1 MLTTIKFIT
10 FNLINYQ
17 RIYLKIKQ
25 KYLMNFKYYRTFLTM
40 FLLLFFSV
48 IFSQNISDDYL
59 ESIAFDI
66 IKESQ
71 NCVLVTLNSE
81 NKPTTRV
88 MEHNIYN
95 KNFEIY
101 LVTNPFSRKVS
112 HLKSNPIISLN
123 FQSNDRLSY
132 VSVNGEAQL
141 IDDIKLKNK
150 YWKEEWTPHYK
161 NIETD
166 CVLIKIIPE
175 SLEIVSLTNEVLGD
189 SKTWK
194 PKTISIDN

>member
-17 RIYLKIKQ
+17 RIYLKIKR
-25 KYLMNFKYYRTFLTM
+25 KYLMNFKYYRTFLTL

-48 IFSQNISDDYL
+48 LFSQNNSDDYL

-66 IKESQ
+66 IKESK
-71 NCVLVTLNSE
+71 NCVLVTLDNE

-88 MEHNIYN
+88 MEHNLYN
-95 KNFEIY
+95 KKFDIY

-112 HLKSNPIISLN
+112 HLKSNSIVSLN

>member
-1 MLTTIKFIT
+1 MLTTIIFIT
-10 FNLINYQ
+10 FISINYQ
-17 RIYLKIKQ
+17 RIYLKIKR
-25 KYLMNFKYYRTFLTM
+25 KYLMNFKYYRFFLTL

-48 IFSQNISDDYL
+48 LFSQNNSDDYL

-71 NCVLVTLNSE
+71 NCVFVTLNSE
-81 NKPTTRV
+81 NKPTTRI

-112 HLKSNPIISLN
+112 HLKSNPIVSLN

>member
-1 MLTTIKFIT
+1 
-10 FNLINYQ
+10 
-17 RIYLKIKQ
+17 
-25 KYLMNFKYYRTFLTM
+25 MNFKYYRSSLTL

-48 IFSQNISDDYL
+48 LFSQNNSDDYL

-66 IKESQ
+66 IKESK

-88 MEHNIYN
+88 MEHNLYN
-95 KNFEIY
+95 KKFDIY

-112 HLKSNPIISLN
+112 HLKSNSIVSLN
-123 FQSNDRLSY
+123 FQSMDKLSY
-132 VSVNGEAQL
+132 VSLNGKAQL
-141 IDDIKLKNK
+141 IDDIRLKNK
-150 YWKEEWTPHYK
+150 YWKDEWTPHYK

-175 SLEIVSLTNEVLGD
+175 SLEIVSLTNEVFGD

>member
-1 MLTTIKFIT
+1 
-10 FNLINYQ
+10 
-17 RIYLKIKQ
+17 
-25 KYLMNFKYYRTFLTM
+25 MNFKYYRTFLTM

-66 IKESQ
+66 IKESK

-88 MEHNIYN
+88 MEHNLYN
-95 KNFEIY
+95 KKFDIY

-132 VSVNGEAQL
+132 VSVNGETQL

-150 YWKEEWTPHYK
+150 YWKDEWTPHYK

-175 SLEIVSLTNEVLGD
+175 SLEIVSLTNEVFGD

>member
-1 MLTTIKFIT
+1 
-10 FNLINYQ
+10 
-17 RIYLKIKQ
+17 
-25 KYLMNFKYYRTFLTM
+25 MNFKYYDSFLAF

-48 IFSQNISDDYL
+48 LFSQNNSDNYL
-59 ESIAFDI
+59 KSIAYDI
-66 IKESQ
+66 IKESK
-71 NCVLVTLNSE
+71 NCVFVTLDSE
-81 NKPTTRV
+81 NKPATRV

-112 HLKSNPIISLN
+112 HLKSNSIVSLN
-123 FQSNDRLSY
+123 FQSIDKLSY
-132 VSVNGEAQL
+132 VSLNGTAEL
-141 IDDIKLKNK
+141 INDIKLKNK

-166 CVLIKIIPE
+166 CVLIKIVPI
-175 SLEIVSLTNEVLGD
+175 SLEIVSLTNEVFGD

-194 PKTISIDN
+194 PKTISINN

>member
-17 RIYLKIKQ
+17 RIYLKIKR
-25 KYLMNFKYYRTFLTM
+25 KYLMNFKYYRTFLTL

-48 IFSQNISDDYL
+48 LFSQNNSDDYL

-112 HLKSNPIISLN
+112 HLKSNPTISLN

>member
-25 KYLMNFKYYRTFLTM
+25 KYLMNFKYYRTFLTL

-48 IFSQNISDDYL
+48 LFSQNNSDDYL

-66 IKESQ
+66 IKESK
-71 NCVLVTLNSE
+71 NCVLVTLDSE

-88 MEHNIYN
+88 MEHNLYN
-95 KNFEIY
+95 KKFDIY

>member
-1 MLTTIKFIT
+1 MLTTIIFIT
-10 FNLINYQ
+10 FISINYQ
-17 RIYLKIKQ
+17 RIYLKIKR
-25 KYLMNFKYYRTFLTM
+25 KYLMNFKYYRSSLTL

-48 IFSQNISDDYL
+48 LFSQNNSDDYL

-71 NCVLVTLNSE
+71 NCVLVTLDSE

-88 MEHNIYN
+88 MEHNLYN
-95 KNFEIY
+95 KKFDIY

>member
-1 MLTTIKFIT
+1 
-10 FNLINYQ
+10 
-17 RIYLKIKQ
+17 
-25 KYLMNFKYYRTFLTM
+25 MNFKYYRTFLTM

-66 IKESQ
+66 IKESK

-88 MEHNIYN
+88 MEHNLYN
-95 KNFEIY
+95 KKFDIY

-175 SLEIVSLTNEVLGD
+175 SLEIVSLSNEVFGD

>member
-1 MLTTIKFIT
+1 
-10 FNLINYQ
+10 
-17 RIYLKIKQ
+17 
-25 KYLMNFKYYRTFLTM
+25 MNFKYYRTFLTL

-48 IFSQNISDDYL
+48 LFSQNNSDDYL

-66 IKESQ
+66 INESK
-71 NCVLVTLNSE
+71 NCVFVTLDSE

-88 MEHNIYN
+88 MEHNLYN
-95 KNFEIY
+95 KRFEIY

-112 HLKSNPIISLN
+112 HLKSNSIVSLN

-132 VSVNGEAQL
+132 VSLDAYAEL
-141 IDDIKLKNK
+141 IDDFELKRK

-166 CVLIKIIPE
+166 CVLIKIVPE
-175 SLEIVSLTNEVLGD
+175 TLEIVSLSNEVFGD
-189 SKTWK
+189 SITWK
-194 PKTISIDN
+194 PKTISINN

>member
-1 MLTTIKFIT
+1 MLTTIIFIT
-10 FNLINYQ
+10 FISINYQ
-17 RIYLKIKQ
+17 RIYLKIKRN
-25 KYLMNFKYYRTFLTM
+25 YLMNFKYYRFFLTL

-48 IFSQNISDDYL
+48 LFSQNNSDDYL

-71 NCVLVTLNSE
+71 NCVFVTLNSE

-88 MEHNIYN
+88 MEHNLYN
-95 KNFEIY
+95 KKFDIY

>member
-1 MLTTIKFIT
+1 
-10 FNLINYQ
+10 
-17 RIYLKIKQ
+17 
-25 KYLMNFKYYRTFLTM
+25 MNFKYYRSSLTL

-48 IFSQNISDDYL
+48 LFSQNNSDDYL

-66 IKESQ
+66 IKESK
-71 NCVLVTLNSE
+71 NCVFVTLDSE
-81 NKPTTRV
+81 NKPITRV
-88 MEHNIYN
+88 MEHNLYN
-95 KNFEIY
+95 KKFDIY

-112 HLKSNPIISLN
+112 HLKSNSIVSLN

>member
-1 MLTTIKFIT
+1 LTTIIFIT
-10 FNLINYQ
+10 FISINYQ
-17 RIYLKIKQ
+17 IIYLKKKR
-25 KYLMNFKYYRTFLTM
+25 KYLMNFKYYRTFLTL

-48 IFSQNISDDYL
+48 LSSQNNSDDYL
-59 ESIAFDI
+59 KSIAFDI

-81 NKPTTRV
+81 NKPTTRI

-112 HLKSNPIISLN
+112 HIKSNSIVSLN

-132 VSVNGEAQL
+132 VSVNGETQL

-189 SKTWK
+189 SKTWR
-194 PKTISIDN
+194 PKTISIEN

>member
-1 MLTTIKFIT
+1 
-10 FNLINYQ
+10 
-17 RIYLKIKQ
+17 
-25 KYLMNFKYYRTFLTM
+25 MNFKYYRSSLTL

-48 IFSQNISDDYL
+48 LFSQNNSDDYL

-66 IKESQ
+66 IKESK
-71 NCVLVTLNSE
+71 NCVLVTLDSE

-88 MEHNIYN
+88 MEHNLYN
-95 KNFEIY
+95 KKFDIY

-112 HLKSNPIISLN
+112 HLKSNLIVSLN
-123 FQSNDRLSY
+123 FQSMDKLSY
-132 VSVNGEAQL
+132 VSLNGKAQL
-141 IDDIKLKNK
+141 IDDIRLKNK
-150 YWKEEWTPHYK
+150 YWKDEWTPHYK

-175 SLEIVSLTNEVLGD
+175 SLEIVSLSNEVFGD

-194 PKTISIDN
+194 PKTIRIDN